1 MAYEN
6 IKIATPIFCLGPQ
19 SGTFCY
25 ISSDSITSRLIMI
38 NSAGS
43 FIRDFTLSSKI
54 LNPLI
59 TLEYTGPKQLTALYK
74 GLTFFTL
81 EHSSGSSGKYA
92 GAPGGATQCI
102 VKRWEL
108 DPYFST
114 LNLKQSIVLSYN
126 PWGMAVEHYNMNLSE
141 NCQGGIPYI
150 EVADVSRIEPGMHV
164 MIGPSTDFD
173 NPGAVESA
181 VVSYVSGTK
190 VYLTANVG
198 YQYVA
203 GNKFSFFKNFY
214 ILSHESSTYGS
225 LSKVRAQDGV
235 VIESETSKA
244 YYATAR
250 NTRWSQA
257 VEGIALIYVSN
268 MIFKRP
274 YDYYFNWKSIT
285 LNNELN
291 AAYYEVYD
299 VVFDNTDIF
308 KLMRGAVYK
317 EDSGA
322 RTIYSWPTY
331 NYQPDT
337 LLPYTNSLQIYMYKT
352 YLIGILELT
361 TFFIQARDQFGVSLR
376 DVNINLYR
384 DTGDT
389 GSFFSPLN
397 GQAITDINGE
407 ATIGYLSGGTYT
419 GMTLIKCRA
428 DKSSAYTGSQYVW
441 NKINVYTNL
450 DHANDLGVYSFANSK
465 AGQGRLNSIIT
476 PFKSLQFERLINDFV
491 LSVPAIYL
499 YTRTYFTTPRAES
512 TYFSPSYTNPKP
524 MGLWYSS
531 HVGNYNPIYWPQLQ
545 IAGGRQDG
553 PPTTATWGQ
562 QPEDDDFLGYDSNND
577 GLFDILPV
585 GDSLRAHYIKQVGA
599 FRQVKDKELEVIQR
613 TDFWIYNRGAM
624 DTIDEGFPP
633 FFYVGQKDILFEM
646 FFSQLHLSKHS
657 YFIDGIHS
665 YDLATNAR
673 LNQFIFV
680 EDAVPKFW
688 SEKNPIETSIWI
700 RLRPFAFDL
709 DNPTFHFWVR
719 EVWSEGE
726 QTFDT
731 GYYEVT
737 SLGTISN
744 FDAGGGMIGIEF
756 FYQPENFFHYGA
768 LVFVHLEVY
777 DKAGEPNF
785 IYLDYWFKIIP
796 DYKSPYLVNLS
807 PSREEQF
814 VAPDTDIYFE
824 IKDDGAG
831 VDIDTLEIFINSR
844 TAHPTEIVKIN
855 DKHYTV
861 RCDLPKDLLYGKT
874 YAVNVVVGDISPQQN
889 YLRDSYRFYTRESDV
904 PYFTDFDPKLC
915 LRGMSRFYDISFTV
929 LADELG
935 VDKDSIRLQVSE
947 KDVTGKSRITP
958 IVYRIS

>member
-1 MAYEN
+1 M
-6 IKIATPIFCLGPQ
+6 
-19 SGTFCY
+19 
-25 ISSDSITSRLIMI
+25 
-38 NSAGS
+38 
-43 FIRDFTLSSKI
+43 
-54 LNPLI
+54 
-59 TLEYTGPKQLTALYK
+59 
-74 GLTFFTL
+74 
-81 EHSSGSSGKYA
+81 
-92 GAPGGATQCI
+92 
-102 VKRWEL
+102 V
-108 DPYFST
+108 
-114 LNLKQSIVLSYN
+114 
-126 PWGMAVEHYNMNLSE
+126 
-141 NCQGGIPYI
+141 
-150 EVADVSRIEPGMHV
+150 
-164 MIGPSTDFD
+164 
-173 NPGAVESA
+173 
-181 VVSYVSGTK
+181 
-190 VYLTANVG
+190 
-198 YQYVA
+198 
-203 GNKFSFFKNFY
+203 
-214 ILSHESSTYGS
+214 
-225 LSKVRAQDGV
+225 
-235 VIESETSKA
+235 
-244 YYATAR
+244 
-250 NTRWSQA
+250 
-257 VEGIALIYVSN
+257 
-268 MIFKRP
+268 FKRP
-274 YDYYFNWKSIT
+274 YDYYFNWKSMN

-291 AAYYEVYD
+291 GNYYEVYD
-299 VVFDNTDIF
+299 VAFDNTDIF
-308 KLMRGAVYK
+308 KLMLGAIYK
-317 EDSGA
+317 EDSGN
-322 RTIYSWPTY
+322 RTVYSWPTY

-352 YLIGILELT
+352 HLIGILEST
-361 TFFIQARDQFGVSLR
+361 TFFIKARDQFGVSLR

-389 GSFFSPLN
+389 GSYFSPLN

-407 ATIGYLSGGTYT
+407 ATIGYISGGTYH
-419 GMTLIKCRA
+419 GMTLIKARA

-441 NKINVYTNL
+441 NKIRVYTNIS
-450 DHANDLGVYSFANSK
+450 HANTLRTYSFSNTK
-465 AGQGRLNSIIT
+465 ATFMYLGMIIT
-476 PFKSLQFERLINDFV
+476 PFKSLQHDRPLNEFALF
-491 LSVPAIYL
+491 VPALYL

-512 TYFSPSYTNPKP
+512 TSFPPNPSAPKP
-524 MGLWYSS
+524 MGLWYNT
-531 HVGNYNPIYWPQLQ
+531 HVNNYNPLYWPQLQ
-545 IAGGRQDG
+545 IAGGRKDG
-553 PPTTATWGQ
+553 PPTSANWNQ
-562 QPEDDDFLGYDSNND
+562 QPEDNDRQGCDSNND
-577 GLFDILPV
+577 GLFDILPT
-585 GDSLRAHYIKQVGA
+585 GDSLRAHYIKQVSA
-599 FRQVKDKELEVIQR
+599 FRQIKNKELKLAQLTEFWVYRGSNLNI
-613 TDFWIYNRGAM
+613 TDGI
-624 DTIDEGFPP
+624 PP
-633 FFYVGQKDILFEM
+633 FFYVGQKDTLFEM

-657 YFIDGIHS
+657 YFIDGVHS

-709 DNPTFHFWVR
+709 DNTTFSFWVR
-719 EVWSEGE
+719 ETWSEGE
-726 QTFDT
+726 QIFDT
-731 GYYEVT
+731 GYIEVT
-737 SLGTISN
+737 SQGTIQN
-744 FDAGGGMIGIEF
+744 FDAGGGMLGIEF
-756 FYQPENFFHYGA
+756 LYQPPQVFHYGA

-785 IYLDYWFKIIP
+785 IYLDYWFKVIP

-807 PSREEQF
+807 PAREEQF

-947 KDVTGKSRITP
+947 KDVTSKSKITP